1 MIAAVRSAT
10 RRLLSLDPQER
21 HVLLARVLQCA
32 NGFLLSIILVR
43 QYGLAAAGTYA
54 LSSVAIGSLA
64 ILCTFGLPYS
74 LARSQAPIS
83 ERNALGAAAG
93 LVMAPLA
100 LPFIALYALSLGSD
114 IDEAAI
120 IGAFAL
126 SGLFFAQTA
135 IFNALVVLQNRAALS
150 VLPQA
155 FSALTLLAGA
165 AFTNSLLE
173 FAAAVGLARTLGLGM
188 CFVLPHSPVNFRSF
202 FAHARKSSNFVPFEL
217 LHLASDQICTVLL
230 SFVLT
235 RETLG
240 IFGLWRQLFNAGML
254 LPSSMI
260 QAGYPEIV
268 RQPGP
273 TLLHLRRKISLVSV
287 LSTGALALVAIP
299 LGTLVYN
306 APALPI
312 LTLLLVPCLPLGCLV
327 ILYDMGMR
335 ALDCV
340 GMMNRIGLLRCAA
353 LFSVVPM
360 ALLGTTGLAIG
371 IDVHTAFS
379 AVVTLRAFAVA
390 ARAGHADIEAK
401 PVVGNL

>member
-1 MIAAVRSAT
+1 MIAAVVSAM
-10 RRLLSLDPQER
+10 RRRLSLDRQER
-21 HVLLARVLQCA
+21 HVLLARVLQSA

-54 LSSVAIGSLA
+54 LAGVAIGALA

-74 LARSQAPIS
+74 LARSEAPIS

-93 LVMAPLA
+93 LVMTPLA
-100 LPFIALYALSLGSD
+100 LPFIAVYALMLGSD
-114 IDEAAI
+114 IDEAAV

-135 IFNALVVLQNRAALS
+135 IFNALLVLQNRAALS

-155 FSALTLLAGA
+155 FSTLTLFAGA
-165 AFTNSLLE
+165 AFTDSLLE
-173 FAAAVGLARTLGLGM
+173 FATTVGLARTLGLTM

-202 FAHARKSSNFVPFEL
+202 FAHARKSSNFMPFEL
-217 LHLASDQICTVLL
+217 LHLASDQIFTVLL

-240 IFGLWRQLFNAGML
+240 IFGLWRQLFNVGML
-254 LPSSMI
+254 APSSMI
-260 QAGYPEIV
+260 QASYPEIV

-273 TLLHLRRKISLVSV
+273 MLLHLRRKISVV
-287 LSTGALALVAIP
+287 AILSTGALALMAIP

-306 APALPI
+306 APSFPI

-327 ILYDMGMR
+327 VLYDMGMR
-335 ALDCV
+335 ALNSI
-340 GMMNRIGLLRCAA
+340 GIMNRIGLLRCAA

-360 ALLGTTGLAIG
+360 AHLGTTGLAIG
-371 IDVHTAFS
+371 IDVYTAFS
-379 AVVTLRAFAVA
+379 ALVTLRAFAA
-390 ARAGHADIEAK
+390 ARARHADVEAK
-401 PVVGNL
+401 PVMGNL